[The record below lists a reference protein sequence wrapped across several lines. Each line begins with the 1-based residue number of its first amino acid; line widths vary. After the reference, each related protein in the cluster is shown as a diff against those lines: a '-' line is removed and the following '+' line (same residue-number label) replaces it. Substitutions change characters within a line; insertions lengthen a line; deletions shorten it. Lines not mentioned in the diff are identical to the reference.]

1 MTVEKTAG
9 DGREARTGILITFE
23 GTEGCGKSTQA
34 GMLAKHLREGG
45 SAVLLV
51 REPGGTP
58 AGTVIRRLLLDPE
71 VDIEP
76 VTEALLFA
84 ADRAQQVSRVVLPAL
99 ESGKTVISDR
109 YVDSSLAYQGI
120 ARGCGLEVVTNLN
133 AWATGGLEPDL
144 TVILDVPVEQGLARQ
159 AGRKPDRM
167 ELESREFHEKV
178 RSAYASL
185 TRLYAHRMVLVDGA
199 GSPGEVHQRVLGE
212 VQRVMGGRA

>member
-120 ARGCGLEVVTNLN
+120 ARGCGLE
-133 AWATGGLEPDL
+133 PDL